1 MRPVYIKAFLGAAL
15 CTALAFVCNFLAKD
29 VRSLKTA
36 IFVVT
41 LLGTAS
47 MLLPAYVL
55 PLKNIGRRA
64 LTVKVF
70 AWVAFLAILVTCL
83 LFSIQYFEVKNLVL
97 TVSLEAVIAGIIMYA
112 VSR

>member
-1 MRPVYIKAFLGAAL
+1 MKPVYIKAFLGAAL
-15 CTALAFVCNFLAKD
+15 CTALAFLCSFLAKD
-29 VRSLKTA
+29 ALRTP

-41 LLGTAS
+41 LLGTAA

-55 PLKNIGRRA
+55 PLKGIGRRA

-83 LFSIQYFEVKNLVL
+83 VFSIQWFEVKNLIL
-97 TVSLEAVIAGIIMYA
+97 TVGLEAVIAGIIMYA